1 MSSNLIS
8 AAVLAGAVAL
18 WMAAGHFTD
27 SSNAATPA
35 SAQGPAAFSAQSQPS
50 TLNRVRVDVLA
61 AEYRT
66 RSVVLRGK
74 TESKRV
80 VDVKSEISG
89 NIVSR
94 PVERGMRVEQ
104 GDLLCEL
111 AVDDRG
117 VAVQEARAAL
127 ETARIELEGSLKLQD
142 EELLSEVAIAASQAR
157 KEGAK
162 AHLRR
167 QELNLAR
174 TRIVAPFA
182 GVVEDLH
189 MNVGDYAIP
198 GATCA
203 TLIDLDPMLVRADVT
218 EAEVE
223 TLSVGQPVSGMSVA
237 GRTLDG
243 VVSFVGKQSDPDTRT
258 YPVEITVDNQDYSI
272 RSGLTVTMRIGVEQV
287 PAHQVASSLLGL
299 DDAGVL
305 GIRTLDDANRVVFSP
320 VEILEDGF
328 DGVWVTGLP
337 DTVNLIT
344 VGQEYVTPGETVH
357 PVFVDKSKDQLA
369 GR

>member
-1 MSSNLIS
+1 MSSNSIS
-8 AAVLAGAVAL
+8 AAVLAGAVTL

-27 SSNAATPA
+27 SNDAEVHAAAPDPA
-35 SAQGPAAFSAQSQPS
+35 SSATQSQ
-50 TLNRVRVDVLA
+50 TNALNRVRVDVLA
-61 AEYRT
+61 AEYRM

-80 VDVKSEISG
+80 VDVKAEIAG
-89 NIVSR
+89 NIVAR
-94 PVERGMRVEQ
+94 PVERGMRVAE

-111 AVDDRG
+111 ALDDRG

-142 EELLSEVAIAASQAR
+142 ENLLSEVAIAASQAR
-157 KEGAK
+157 KEGAR
-162 AHLRR
+162 AHLHR

-189 MNVGDYAIP
+189 MNIGDYAVP
-198 GATCA
+198 GGTCA

-218 EAEVE
+218 EAQVE
-223 TLSVGQPVSGMSVA
+223 KLALGQSVAGMSVA
-237 GRTLDG
+237 GRTIDG
-243 VVSFVGKQSDPDTRT
+243 SVSFVATQSDAETRT
-258 YPVEITVDNQDYSI
+258 YPVEITVDNRDYSI
-272 RSGLTVTMRIGVEQV
+272 RSGLTVTLRIGVEEV

-299 DDAGVL
+299 DDAGLL
-305 GIRTLDDANRVVFSP
+305 GIRILDDSNRVVFSP

-328 DGVWVTGLP
+328 DGVWITGLP
-337 DTVNLIT
+337 ATVNLIT
-344 VGQEYVTPGETVH
+344 VGQEYVTPGETVE
-357 PVFVDKSKDQLA
+357 PVFVDKSKDQFA